1 MISLFIKYKGSFS
14 GITKA
19 IILFLFAIY
28 SFELG
33 ALITMR
39 LMMGSN
45 TINEKDSKT
54 LKLVYLAII
63 VLSVLVFFIYNFVIA
78 QIHIVYA

>member
-19 IILFLFAIY
+19 IILFLFGIY

-33 ALITMR
+33 VLITMR